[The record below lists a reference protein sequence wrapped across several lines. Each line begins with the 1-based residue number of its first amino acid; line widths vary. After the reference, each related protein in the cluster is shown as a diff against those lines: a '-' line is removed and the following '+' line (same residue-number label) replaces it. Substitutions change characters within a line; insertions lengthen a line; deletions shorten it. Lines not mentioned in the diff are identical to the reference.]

1 MSALLVVPA
10 SLLLAVVAWYLYWRY
25 HAGKL
30 QTSGHI
36 VPDTSAFAKLM
47 YLGASKL
54 VGFLTIGPIKV
65 VGKHN
70 APRKGRV
77 VVVANHQIPA
87 DFAMVRSATGRHFRA
102 LGDAAQFT
110 GFFGVLAAWIGIV
123 TVTFK
128 SKAERAAGQS
138 ASVKVLAMR
147 RCGLR
152 LGTAFAGWLGV
163 IGFGLATLL
172 FCIGS
177 ELLAL
182 ASFFAGCLALSL
194 PGGDIAFA
202 IAPQGALMPDNQLK
216 KEEFRAGAIRVAR
229 EAAQE
234 SGEPV
239 SILPLALYYKR
250 NPKDAH
256 WSQRFLNCTRSK
268 FLSMRNPRHWDPLF
282 KLDLDALSPSERED
296 VVARRKAALAAYNHS
311 QFTIY
316 GGVVVVGEAIELS
329 SLPENELEAI
339 DVVRLKIAELLK
351 VAERY

>member
-1 MSALLVVPA
+1 MSALLCVPA
-10 SLLLAVVAWYLYWRY
+10 ALLLAVLVWYFYWRY

-30 QTSGHI
+30 QTSGHV

-47 YLGASKL
+47 YCGAARL

-65 VGKHN
+65 VGKEN

-128 SKAERAAGQS
+128 TKAERAAGQS

-147 RCGLR
+147 KCGLR
-152 LGTAFAGWLGV
+152 MRTAVAAWLGI
-163 IGFGLATLL
+163 IGFGLATFL

-182 ASFFAGCLALSL
+182 ASFFASCFTLSL
-194 PGGDIAFA
+194 PGDDIAFA

-229 EAAQE
+229 DAAQE

-239 SILPLALYYKR
+239 SILPLAIHYR
-250 NPKDAH
+250 RDPKEAH
-256 WSQRFLNCTRSK
+256 WSQKLFNRTRSL
-268 FLSMRNPRHWDPLF
+268 FLGMRNPRHWDPLF
-282 KLDLDALSPSERED
+282 KLDLDALSPSERAD
-296 VVARRKAALAAYNHS
+296 VVAKREAALAAYRHS
-311 QFTIY
+311 QITIY
-316 GGVVVVGEAIELS
+316 GGVVVVGEPIAVG
-329 SLPENELEAI
+329 SLPSDELEAI
-339 DVVRLKIAELLK
+339 DQVRLKIAELLELAK
-351 VAERY
+351 RY